1 MPKAQKEVPATRQST
16 RSESQPELPSP
27 FSWALP
33 PQRSPKDSVNAGDN
47 ATPGESSPANMVL
60 DINAQQAVKKPA
72 KRGAKTKSSTARK
85 NKKQPKHVQEHNKN
99 MLLDGLC
106 EETPTE
112 PTSVSRSAASPPV
125 QPQPI
130 PDKRSAVSENLVN
143 PMQRRPVQSPTL
155 LINSTNVS
163 VDHSSAHTVMH
174 NANSPVVNHL
184 SETVDSDTSRVGAQI
199 ERALLLPSGQFARGL
214 IESLMGLKKQADR
227 QQKQW
232 EEPVDENAGLSQE
245 ENADSSPSSAV
256 EYTRRSVADSTHKP
270 LPTRRL
276 IPQVIITK
284 RPPAKV
290 MSFQTAF
297 MPASLLPREQDLEL
311 PLSGKG
317 SLFTPANSDKEDEGM
332 QSDGDTSIPQQV
344 PEKPFNQFR
353 VATEGELPPSDQT
366 VPIQLGRPK
375 LPWMDM
381 SPYRITSTAARV
393 VINGFEPFFSFYN
406 QAIDTFL
413 LLPTTHHVEGWPMYP
428 GSHRALAREW
438 NEIESALKDHE
449 CGPSP
454 RVKKPRQGSP
464 PSQPSPSVPDDD
476 DDDDDNEPPFQDLET
491 FSESGSDYLATQMD
505 RKQQGREYS
514 LSGSEDEDSVPHSP
528 VEPRGA
534 RQLKETPTASTS
546 APKPDKGKG
555 KATTSSLGLST
566 GPLLW
571 SDEDR
576 AAAQDAIE
584 ALMSIAVRYNTD
596 FPTIFASIGADITS
610 FFPPEKVE
618 ELGKRPKRPRHDN
631 PFNFFQA
638 YYRVLLENEGR
649 KVPFSDFSAM
659 ASLAYA
665 PYKEMSDAERA
676 PHVKEWAAKVVDHAM
691 ATGGKKPALMKYH
704 QGDPV
709 KQLEKAIAD
718 VQAMGCQIRRYGGHI
733 HFTAAVFSTDVV
745 AQQGSVAMSSSPYFG
760 AFVHQMGLRIRR
772 ELNQMIAFTQA
783 CEHGLITLDTPPKTD
798 GGENGVT
805 ILDDDSDS
813 DDEGKREVTSN
824 DNIKVTSKSRQ
835 PLASV
840 RPASRIST
848 AAPHTTST
856 PNVGTRLV
864 ARALHNNDGE
874 ISQPSSGEFFG
885 IAYQDLIDSVK
896 VLDPLTFP
904 QTRLAKHLHHPYR
917 NTLEVLLVHG
927 ATLVWPFRF
936 KNLIPGDPNFTVNKL
951 SKEFLQDHY
960 YSIKKG
966 SPTVSFI
973 AWPKEWRDIDP
984 QDPKFNQLPLVQDE
998 DGDVIRRV
1006 GNVAEWVNSIA
1017 RERFAAQAG
1026 RTCGTVP
1033 IVDTRAR
1040 VEAKSVCCSG

>member
-1 MPKAQKEVPATRQST
+1 
-16 RSESQPELPSP
+16 
-27 FSWALP
+27 
-33 PQRSPKDSVNAGDN
+33 
-47 ATPGESSPANMVL
+47 
-60 DINAQQAVKKPA
+60 
-72 KRGAKTKSSTARK
+72 
-85 NKKQPKHVQEHNKN
+85 
-99 MLLDGLC
+99 
-106 EETPTE
+106 
-112 PTSVSRSAASPPV
+112 
-125 QPQPI
+125 
-130 PDKRSAVSENLVN
+130 
-143 PMQRRPVQSPTL
+143 
-155 LINSTNVS
+155 
-163 VDHSSAHTVMH
+163 MH

-199 ERALLLPSGQFARGL
+199 ESSSFAAATASTTTPTPASGLA
-214 IESLMGLKKQADR
+214 MQAEDSFYP
-227 QQKQW
+227 QTKT
-232 EEPVDENAGLSQE
+232 GLSQE

-256 EYTRRSVADSTHKP
+256 EYTRQLLDATQDAPSPIRPTKP

-344 PEKPFNQFR
+344 PEKTIQPVPRCHGGRTSTQR
-353 VATEGELPPSDQT
+353 QT

-393 VINGFEPFFSFYN
+393 
-406 QAIDTFL
+406 AIDTFL

-449 CGPSP
+449 
-454 RVKKPRQGSP
+454 
-464 PSQPSPSVPDDD
+464 
-476 DDDDDNEPPFQDLET
+476 
-491 FSESGSDYLATQMD
+491 Y
-505 RKQQGREYS
+505 
-514 LSGSEDEDSVPHSP
+514 GSEAAGAGSIHCQVPRMRDSVPHSP

-534 RQLKETPTASTS
+534 RQLKETPTAASTS
-546 APKPDKGKG
+546 APKPDK
-555 KATTSSLGLST
+555 

-649 KVPFSDFSAM
+649 TM

-733 HFTAAVFSTDVV
+733 PFPTAAVFSTDVV

-874 ISQPSSGEFFG
+874 ISQPSSGEFNTTNSKKGGKQHFLMDGAGKRIDPADSLVLHTRISSPSTFIIPTG
-885 IAYQDLIDSVK
+885 IHSRCCLSME
-896 VLDPLTFP
+896 P
-904 QTRLAKHLHHPYR
+904 RSS
-917 NTLEVLLVHG
+917 G
-927 ATLVWPFRF
+927 PFAS
-936 KNLIPGDPNFTVNKL
+936 NLIPGDPNFTVNKL

-1040 VEAKSVCCSG
+1040 VEAFKSVAAVDRDTIRTEDLSKSNTFEAVQAKALETLVPNHDL